1 MRAVVFD
8 HFGPPNVLKWRD
20 VSDPQL
26 LEGQALVSI
35 KAAGLNYADVYRR
48 QGNYHM
54 EATPPWILGYEGA
67 GVIVELCGSGDD
79 TFNVGDRVAFADNSR
94 ANAELVAVSL
104 DKLVK
109 LPDDISYKTAAAIM
123 LQGLTAQYLIQD
135 SYVARDGDIALVHAA
150 AGGVG
155 ILMTQMLVARGV
167 TVVALTSSPQKAA
180 VVKALGARLVLS
192 NDEDWAEGILTHFG
206 RGADVVYESTG
217 STLVKSM
224 DALRT
229 GGCVVFFG
237 FAGGEPPLINP
248 RALMDRSLTIT
259 GGDLWNVLSGPEER
273 HRRTDELFM
282 LYRKGIIVPT
292 IAAEIPMSQAAH
304 AHTLIESRGTIGKIL
319 LVPDLEPVMP

>member
-8 HFGPPNVLKWRD
+8 HFGSPDVLEWRE

-26 LEGQALVSI
+26 MEGQALVSI

-67 GVIVELCGSGDD
+67 GVIVELSGDND
-79 TFNVGDRVAFADNSR
+79 TFKVGDRVAFADSPR
-94 ANAELVAVSL
+94 ANAEQVAVAL

-135 SYVARDGDIALVHAA
+135 SYAAKEGDIALVHAA

-155 ILMTQMLVARGV
+155 TLITQMLVARGV
-167 TVVALTSSPQKAA
+167 TVVGLTSSTQKAA
-180 VVKALGARLVLS
+180 IVKALGARLVLS
-192 NDEDWAEGILTHFG
+192 NDEDWAQQILTHFG
-206 RGADVVYESTG
+206 RRADVVYESTG
-217 STLVKSM
+217 STLPKSM
-224 DALRT
+224 EALRT

-237 FAGGEPPLINP
+237 FAGGEPPTINP
-248 RALMDRSLTIT
+248 RALMDRSLSIT
-259 GGDLWNVLSGPEER
+259 GGDLWNVLTGPEER
-273 HRRTDELFM
+273 RRRTDDLFM
-282 LYRKGIIVPT
+282 LYRQGIIRPT

-304 AHTLIESRGTIGKIL
+304 AHTLIERRGTIGKIL
-319 LVPDLEPVMP
+319 LIPDQEPVAF